1 LVTDYDGKDEKAVL
15 EIPLVN
21 LTNPLTMLNTDGFKK
36 IKEIADGIQENFEA
50 SGTGYTGKTLL
61 EKIRDKIKAS
71 SEHVKMSESFLKL
84 TDLYLGVYDNSVVL
98 LDDIISEKYEIKN
111 NDLITL
117 SNIFEPTG
125 LLITNKAKG

>member
-1 LVTDYDGKDEKAVL
+1 
-15 EIPLVN
+15 
-21 LTNPLTMLNTDGFKK
+21 
-36 IKEIADGIQENFEA
+36 
-50 SGTGYTGKTLL
+50 
-61 EKIRDKIKAS
+61 
-71 SEHVKMSESFLKL
+71 MSESFLKL

-98 LDDIISEKYEIKN
+98 LDDIISEKYKIKN